1 MFEPFA
7 EVPAYLLVF
16 PVFWGAAAFFCL
28 AMARHLRVFAAV
40 RASGPSPFSDIP
52 TRFVGLVQYAFVQ
65 TKMFKDARAGLM
77 HAGIF
82 WGFVLLTIGT
92 ANIVT
97 GGLIQAVIS
106 IPFDGL
112 LWALV
117 SAMQNVVAVIV
128 LVSIGWAF
136 LRRLVTKP
144 RRLTYNRDALVI
156 LSMIGGV
163 VATEL
168 LAQVFEV
175 AAHGEIEGA
184 FISNALAV
192 PLRAVLGAEALDVGF
207 AVLWWGH
214 IALVAAFLCY
224 LPFSKHLH
232 IATSFPNIWFR
243 KLAPRGE
250 LPEMDLEA
258 DDPQFGLRTLQDL
271 GWKDLLD
278 GFTCTECGRCQEACP
293 AYNTGKPLN
302 PKTFIMGIRDMSVEA
317 EHGIDLIPNSPIVRD
332 TYGLEDTKPHAAA
345 LAAPIVDTAI
355 PYDAVWDCVTCGAC
369 VEACPVLI
377 EHVDKIVGLRRNLV
391 LEDSR
396 FPPELTGAFRAMEN
410 QGNPWGQPSSARL
423 DWAKP
428 LRVRGGDRRR
438 TSPPTAGSTS
448 WRSSTGSAARRR
460 SIRATRR
467 WPGRSRRVCMRPGSS
482 SRSSGRRSRA
492 RATRRGG
499 WATTTCSRS
508 WRRATSRRSNRYG
521 MGERTIVTAC
531 PHCFNTIG
539 NEYEQLGG
547 YIPDRPSLDVPR
559 RAAGVRA
566 ARDGAGRRRGR
577 DRRPPAG
584 ERDRPRLVLSRALQR
599 GRRRA
604 TGRAGRR
611 GRVRD
616 RDGQVGQEHVLL
628 RRRRRPHVDGGGS
641 RHPDQRGAD
650 ASGARDRRR
659 RPSRRRA
666 RSAWSCSATGSRR
679 PTGPAPV
686 AALDISEVLAARIAA
701 RPGGS
706 AAAGRLGQG
715 VGGSRRA
722 QPGSGFPQ
730 LEQVA
735 SVTRLPIPHDG
746 QRFMPSVATAY
757 GFSRPTASTRPS
769 LLDHDPERA
778 DDPERCGDDDEQK
791 PGGRV
796 HA

>member
-1 MFEPFA
+1 VFEPFA
-7 EVPAYLLVF
+7 NVPAYLLVF

-52 TRFVGLVQYAFVQ
+52 SRFVGLIQYAFVQ

-106 IPFDGL
+106 IPLDGL

-128 LVSIGWAF
+128 LVAIGWAF

-144 RRLTYNRDALVI
+144 KRLTYNRDALAI

-175 AAHGEIEGA
+175 AAHGEIDGA

-192 PLRAVLGAEALDVGF
+192 PLRAVLGADALEVGF

-317 EHGIDLIPNSPIVRD
+317 EHGIDLIPNSPIVRE
-332 TYGLEDTKPHAAA
+332 TYGLEDTRPHAAA

-428 LRVRGGDRRR
+428 LAFEVETVANVAADGRLDELEVLYWVGCAAAFDPRNQKVARAVATCLHAAGVKFAVLGQEESCTGD
-438 TSPPTAGSTS
+438 P
-448 WRSSTGSAARRR
+448 ARRMGNDYVFQ
-460 SIRATRR
+460 ILA
-467 WPGRSRRVCMRPGSS
+467 
-482 SRSSGRRSRA
+482 SGNVE
-492 RATRRGG
+492 TL
-499 WATTTCSRS
+499 
-508 WRRATSRRSNRYG
+508 NRYG

-547 YIPDRPSLDVPR
+547 SYRIVHHSTYLAELLASGRLATVPEDAEAETGDHRPGSVTVHDSCYLARYNGVISAPRDVLG
-559 RAAGVRA
+559 AAGVSVTEMERSGKSTFCCGAGGGRMWMEEDRGTRINVERTRQVLETGATTVATACPFCMVMLSDGIA
-566 ARDGAGRRRGR
+566 ASDGAG
-577 DRRPPAG
+577 
-584 ERDRPRLVLSRALQR
+584 
-599 GRRRA
+599 
-604 TGRAGRR
+604 T
-611 GRVRD
+611 
-616 RDGQVGQEHVLL
+616 
-628 RRRRRPHVDGGGS
+628 
-641 RHPDQRGAD
+641 
-650 ASGARDRRR
+650 
-659 RPSRRRA
+659 
-666 RSAWSCSATGSRR
+666 
-679 PTGPAPV
+679 V
-686 AALDISEVLAARIAA
+686 AARDISEVLAARIAA
-701 RPGGS
+701 APEDR
-706 AAAGRLGQG
+706 
-715 VGGSRRA
+715 
-722 QPGSGFPQ
+722 
-730 LEQVA
+730 
-735 SVTRLPIPHDG
+735 RLP
-746 QRFMPSVATAY
+746 V
-757 GFSRPTASTRPS
+757 
-769 LLDHDPERA
+769 
-778 DDPERCGDDDEQK
+778 
-791 PGGRV
+791 V
-796 HA
+796 